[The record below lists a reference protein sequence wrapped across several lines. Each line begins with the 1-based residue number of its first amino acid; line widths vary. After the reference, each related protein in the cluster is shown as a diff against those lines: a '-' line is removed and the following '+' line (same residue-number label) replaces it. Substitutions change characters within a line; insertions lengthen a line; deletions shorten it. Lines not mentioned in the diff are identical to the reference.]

1 MALDL
6 NELRHL
12 EGAVHDRRHAIA
24 RKLRTFAKNPAG
36 RNYLARERQV
46 QALNQEVE
54 SLEALSRKLAA
65 ERSRLLRP
73 ILDSLKGS

>member
-46 QALNQEVE
+46 EALNQEVE
-54 SLEALSRKLAA
+54 SLEELSRKLSA
-65 ERSRLLRP
+65 ERTRLLQPLLAKLR
-73 ILDSLKGS
+73 GS